1 MAAKALG
8 MVGWILISSL
18 TGYGYGTLIQV
29 EAKSRARAKSRSQLA
44 AGMHGSTPSICD
56 LKGLPEVIQAS
67 KVLTKQYLLF
77 VDCYSCG
84 KENEGWKGAGDASS
98 LAKSV
103 SLESLQQFYRSKTTV
118 RFIKG
123 SKQTYCRSISGAR
136 ENSATPR
143 WDVAVVRCD
152 ESTGDCDVHD
162 VNKFIKGGNNYD
174 LGVLRG
180 DASSNEIAEETVEAK
195 APAQVEAVEEP
206 DRSTAAEVEA
216 APAVVANE
224 THATEDAEDPEHL
237 ACPAGSYQVGDINAD
252 IPGCGLTSCDARYA
266 VNTVED
272 CKASCEANEQCNSF
286 TWAPVGGDR
295 NHMDQSACTMYS
307 EVAPTSTWGPNQIHC
322 RITRP
327 QDPSISCF
335 ESSSYCG
342 VPFGD
347 CDGNCEELTNT
358 NICKFMGTTKPESAP
373 ETQPK
378 DSHR

>member
-1 MAAKALG
+1 
-8 MVGWILISSL
+8 
-18 TGYGYGTLIQV
+18 
-29 EAKSRARAKSRSQLA
+29 
-44 AGMHGSTPSICD
+44 
-56 LKGLPEVIQAS
+56 
-67 KVLTKQYLLF
+67 
-77 VDCYSCG
+77 
-84 KENEGWKGAGDASS
+84 
-98 LAKSV
+98 
-103 SLESLQQFYRSKTTV
+103 
-118 RFIKG
+118 
-123 SKQTYCRSISGAR
+123 
-136 ENSATPR
+136 
-143 WDVAVVRCD
+143 VVRCD

-180 DASSNEIAEETVEAK
+180 DASSNEIAEETAEAE

-216 APAVVANE
+216 APAVVSNE

-342 VPFGD
+342 VLFGD

-378 DSHR
+378 DSHREAITDGMLFKSAATCGEDADPWYAAHHTGGQLITQHNVSLCLHTNWPSGDTEPTWGSSLVCNGVGQRLLDFQDKCASSGC